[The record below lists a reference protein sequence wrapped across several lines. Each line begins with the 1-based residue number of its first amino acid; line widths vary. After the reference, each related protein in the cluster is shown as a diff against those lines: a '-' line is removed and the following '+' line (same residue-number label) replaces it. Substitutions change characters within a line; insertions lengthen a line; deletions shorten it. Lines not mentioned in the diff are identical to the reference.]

1 VVIVVVAL
9 TNYCDLASFFVTN
22 ISAQNISDTK
32 ERFIN
37 PIFIGR
43 ASNMLTPI
51 PSSFINNK

>member
-1 VVIVVVAL
+1 MIVVVVAL
-9 TNYCDLASFFVTN
+9 TNYSDLASFFVTN